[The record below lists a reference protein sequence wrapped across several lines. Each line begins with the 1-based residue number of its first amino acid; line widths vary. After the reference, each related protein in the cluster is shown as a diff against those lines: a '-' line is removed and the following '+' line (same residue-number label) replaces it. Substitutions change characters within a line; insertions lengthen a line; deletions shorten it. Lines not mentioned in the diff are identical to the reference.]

1 MNFHNNKIVIT
12 GVAIITASTVINI
25 SRGNFGEAF

>member
-12 GVAIITASTVINI
+12 GIAIITTNVVVSIC
-25 SRGNFGEAF
+25 RDNFGEAF